1 MSKTQKLAAFV
12 TTIVVILVL
21 ILISREGGRDIREYV
36 PGEDLLSEA
45 QEVIK
50 VTEIT
55 PLPEAGSV
63 IGRNFAEML
72 LEGDGLVAREDEEE
86 SIAAPPPLIVPFAP
100 KDTGPPPS
108 TYTVARGDTFIRI
121 AEKVYGDRTK
131 WKVIF
136 DANRRQVAD
145 VKLLQEGQ
153 KLVIP
158 ALPESALKAQ
168 KSLLP
173 ATGTV
178 KHTVKS
184 GDTLYTLAE
193 KYYGDGSLWQHIH
206 DANKKVLPNPNR
218 LEVGQKLVI
227 PAR

>member
-36 PGEDLLSEA
+36 PGEDLLSEG

-55 PLPEAGSV
+55 PLPEAESD
-63 IGRNFAEML
+63 IEAEIL
-72 LEGDGLVAREDEEE
+72 LEGERLLAREDEEE
-86 SIAAPPPLIVPFAP
+86 SIAAAPPLFIAP
-100 KDTGPPPS
+100 KDTGSPQPR
-108 TYTVARGDTFIRI
+108 TYTVARGDTFIGI

-131 WKVIF
+131 WPVIF
-136 DANRRQVAD
+136 NANRKQVPD
-145 VKLLQEGQ
+145 VNRLPAGQ

-158 ALPESALKAQ
+158 ALAKSELKVE

-173 ATGTV
+173 ATGTI

>member
-21 ILISREGGRDIREYV
+21 ILISREGGRNIGEYV
-36 PGEDLLSEA
+36 PGEDLVGEA

-55 PLPEAGSV
+55 PLPEVESV
-63 IGRNFAEML
+63 LGPDFAEIRW
-72 LEGDGLVAREDEEE
+72 EGERVLAREDEEE
-86 SIAAPPPLIVPFAP
+86 SIAVAPPLFIAA
-100 KDTGPPPS
+100 KDPQPR
-108 TYTVARGDTFIRI
+108 TYTVARGDTFIGI

-131 WKVIF
+131 WQVIF
-136 DANRRQVAD
+136 DANRKQVPD
-145 VKLLQEGQ
+145 VNRLPEGQ

-158 ALPESALKAQ
+158 GLPESALKAQ

-173 ATGTV
+173 ATGTIN
-178 KHTVKS
+178 HTVKR

>member
-21 ILISREGGRDIREYV
+21 ILISREGGRNIPEYV
-36 PGEDLLSEA
+36 PGEDFLGEA

-55 PLPEAGSV
+55 PLPEVESD
-63 IGRNFAEML
+63 IERLAEIL
-72 LEGDGLVAREDEEE
+72 LEGDRLLAREDEEE

-100 KDTGPPPS
+100 KDTGPPR